1 MVNICWII
9 YFIKHFSFA
18 GKANSGFY
26 YAVHKKPKKNVKRVL
41 WNFPSNMGK
50 NALQLLL
57 YQKIWNCAWTNLPS
71 VHRLKRSRQAS
82 ENSYFHMSSSQSTR
96 VLDRNACLLPWFL
109 SLFHHNE
116 ALVFSSSTLRPASSY
131 PLVDRHG
138 MTCRLA
144 VGKLLNSKTLL
155 LDARSMEICDES
167 SLNKNKWIILLLHT
181 IRAQLEWRRPTQRKI
196 KAYVKTTRNTSV
208 LEWRK
213 NICCQGNEITEWFEV
228 INYSAS
234 SGTNGTSEANFHL
247 LSYIL
252 HSGHCDWEAI

>member
-1 MVNICWII
+1 MHTQDTFIAPVTKRKLRRVTSAWIQPVTHFFHGKYLLNYLLHQTLFICWESK
-9 YFIKHFSFA
+9 F
-18 GKANSGFY
+18 
-26 YAVHKKPKKNVKRVL
+26 RVL
-41 WNFPSNMGK
+41 LRRVQKRKKCQRSTLKFPFKHGKK

-71 VHRLKRSRQAS
+71 VHRLKRSRQAC

-96 VLDRNACLLPWFL
+96 VLDGNACLLSWFL

-116 ALVFSSSTLRPASSY
+116 ALVFSSSSLRPASSY

-144 VGKLLNSKTLL
+144 VGKLLNAKTLV

-181 IRAQLEWRRPTQRKI
+181 ISAQLERRRPTQRKI
-196 KAYVKTTRNTSV
+196 KAYVKTTCNTSV
-208 LEWRK
+208 LEWQKIYVAKAMRLP
-213 NICCQGNEITEWFEV
+213 
-228 INYSAS
+228 
-234 SGTNGTSEANFHL
+234 SGL
-247 LSYIL
+247 K
-252 HSGHCDWEAI
+252 